1 MRVLYAI
8 NSGVLGGA
16 EKHIADLTH
25 GLAAKGHSIHIW
37 CKAGP
42 IDELFKDTTAVVTH
56 QKLHFDICL
65 SYIFKLYSYLKREN
79 IDVVHTHDLKAGV
92 NALIAAKLAGVP
104 VRIGHIHTPLSVW
117 EISRVKKAI
126 NLFVYRLVHTIC
138 ATHEI
143 AITHTAKDIK
153 LKEGLDPAKIV
164 VIPNAVNID
173 TRYDPELVATYLSQ
187 WGFTDKFVMGCV
199 GRLSV
204 EKNLS
209 LLIKAFHK
217 LALKHDNIRLALIG
231 GGDEEVKLRE
241 LVHELNLEQKVV
253 ITGVFP
259 DEHKAALFK
268 TLNLFV
274 FPSLTEGFGYVPL
287 EALSLGLSVISSDI
301 PVLKEVLQDSVV
313 YFKSNDQADLYAE
326 LKEFIV
332 SPKRVD
338 STVVSRIVASY
349 SMPAF
354 ISNYIS
360 LYERKVL

>member
-25 GLAAKGHSIHIW
+25 GLAAKGHTVHIW

-42 IDELFKDTTAVVTH
+42 IDELFKDTEALITH

-104 VRIGHIHTPLSVW
+104 VRVGHIHTPLSVW
-117 EISRVKKAI
+117 EISRIKKAI
-126 NLFVYRLVHTIC
+126 NLFVYRLVHVTC

-143 AITHTAKDIK
+143 AITNTAKEIK
-153 LKEGLDPAKIV
+153 LKEGLNPAKIV
-164 VIPNAVNID
+164 VVPNAVNID
-173 TRYDPELVATYLSQ
+173 TKYDTELVANYLSQ
-187 WGFTDKFVMGCV
+187 WGFTGTFVIGCV
-199 GRLSV
+199 GRLST
-204 EKNLS
+204 EKNLG

-217 LALKHDNIRLALIG
+217 LAMEYDNVRLVLIG
-231 GGDEEVKLRE
+231 GGDEESKLKK
-241 LVHELNLEQKVV
+241 LVHELNLEQKAV

-287 EALSLGLSVISSDI
+287 EALSLDLPVISSDI

-313 YFKSNDQADLYAE
+313 YFKSNDEVDLYSK
-326 LKEFIV
+326 LKEFVV

-338 STVVSRIVASY
+338 NTVVSKTVAGY
-349 SMPAF
+349 SMSSF

-360 LYERKVL
+360 LYERKAL